1 MRIADTKAD
10 FLSAL
15 NSARTESEKAFGDS
29 NVLLERYVRSPRH
42 VEVQVFADTHGNC
55 VYLYE
60 RDCSVQ
66 RRHQKVIEEAPAV
79 GLNKISSQ
87 SKYHC
92 LFFFV
97 CSQDYPKR
105 SARSWA
111 KQPLEL
117 QKLLVMWER
126 EQLSLY

>member
-79 GLNKISSQ
+79 GLNKLSSQ

-92 LFFFV
+92 FFFLCV
-97 CSQDYPKR
+97 
-105 SARSWA
+105 ARII
-111 KQPLEL
+111 
-117 QKLLVMWER
+117 
-126 EQLSLY
+126 